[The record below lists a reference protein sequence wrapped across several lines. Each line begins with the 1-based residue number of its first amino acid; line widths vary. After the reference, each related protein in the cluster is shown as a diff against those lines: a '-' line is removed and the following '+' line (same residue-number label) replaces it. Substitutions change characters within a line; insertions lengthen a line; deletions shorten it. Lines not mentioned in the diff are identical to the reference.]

1 MADVEPIITNQKEYE
16 DYQRRQMEE
25 DEVAR
30 ANPTPT
36 QQYDSPI
43 GPERNYNPSQYEN
56 PIGPS
61 RPSFREKVESK
72 IHGAGES
79 IKSGIGN
86 IKRNYEEG
94 VEYERKRAKVEREV
108 KSSPEYLK
116 KKAEHELYMEEA
128 RVRKSSP
135 RRGSTMA
142 TPSLIT
148 MGNYRPAYSGKSTI
162 PRAGFGGSYQPAYT
176 GQMMNLEV
184 PRVVKASVVK
194 APVKKLTP
202 VKITSFGSGA
212 MPKMGNFGG
221 SSLMP
226 KIGGGG
232 KKIESVKIGS
242 GLLGSIPKIGKLI
255 THKGSPQSINVKTN
269 IGILG
274 EIPKFGFGLKKKAP
288 VKRKT
293 KRSKKR

>member
-43 GPERNYNPSQYEN
+43 GPERPTKIS
-56 PIGPS
+56 I
-61 RPSFREKVESK
+61 REKVESK
-72 IHGAGES
+72 ARGVKES
-79 IKSGIGN
+79 ILSKVGD
-86 IKRNYEEG
+86 IKKHYKEEA
-94 VEYERKRAKVEREV
+94 EYERKLAKAEREV
-108 KSSPEYLK
+108 KASPAYLK
-116 KKAEHELYMEEA
+116 KKAEHELYIEELRA
-128 RVRKSSP
+128 RKQSVAP
-135 RRGSTMA
+135 RRGSIKAM
-142 TPSLIT
+142 PSLIT
-148 MGNYRPAYSGKSTI
+148 MGGYKSAYTGKSTA
-162 PRAGFGGSYQPAYT
+162 PSVSFGGGYQPAYT
-176 GQMMNLEV
+176 VQIPMG
-184 PRVVKASVVK
+184 VVK
-194 APVKKLTP
+194 PVRVTTKPVSKPKP

-232 KKIESVKIGS
+232 KKMETPRIGNFF
-242 GLLGSIPKIGKLI
+242 GEIPKIGKSI
-255 THKGSPQSINVKTN
+255 THKGSVRSIDLNTTIHP
-269 IGILG
+269 IGD
-274 EIPKFGFGLKKKAP
+274 IPKIQFGIVKKAP

>member
-1 MADVEPIITNQKEYE
+1 MADVEPIITNEREYDE
-16 DYQRRQMEE
+16 YQRKQMEDDLE
-25 DEVAR
+25 AR
-30 ANPTPT
+30 ENPTPT

-43 GPERNYNPSQYEN
+43 GPERNYNPNQYES

-61 RPSFREKVESK
+61 RNSFREKIESK

-162 PRAGFGGSYQPAYT
+162 PSARFGGNYQPAYT
-176 GQMMNLEV
+176 GQIMSMGT
-184 PRVVKASVVK
+184 PSVVK
-194 APVKKLTP
+194 APVKAKP
-202 VKITSFGSGA
+202 VHVTSFGSGA

-226 KIGGGG
+226 KIGGMG
-232 KKIESVKIGS
+232 KKLQTPSIGNFTF
-242 GLLGSIPKIGKLI
+242 GEIPKIGKSI
-255 THKGSPQSINVKTN
+255 THKGSVKSIGSKTN
-269 IGILG
+269 IGVLG
-274 EIPKFGFGLKKKAP
+274 EVPKIQFGIAKKAP
-288 VKRKT
+288 VKRRKT

>member
-43 GPERNYNPSQYEN
+43 GPERPQ
-56 PIGPS
+56 PT
-61 RPSFREKVESK
+61 SFRKKVESK
-72 IHGAGES
+72 AMDIKES
-79 IKSGIGN
+79 IKSAPTRTYEKIKSGIGN
-86 IKRNYEEG
+86 IKKNYEEK

-108 KSSPEYLK
+108 KSSPEYLS
-116 KKAEHELYMEEA
+116 KKAEHELHMEEV
-128 RVRKSSP
+128 RVRSRPTPS
-135 RRGSTMA
+135 RGSTMA

-148 MGNYRPAYSGKSTI
+148 MGNYRPTYSGKSTI
-162 PRAGFGGSYQPAYT
+162 PRAGFGGGYQPAYT
-176 GQMMNLEV
+176 GQIMSMGT
-184 PRVVKASVVK
+184 PSVVK

>member
-1 MADVEPIITNQKEYE
+1 MADVEPIITNEREYDE
-16 DYQRRQMEE
+16 YQRKQMEDDLE
-25 DEVAR
+25 AR
-30 ANPTPT
+30 ENPTPT

-43 GPERNYNPSQYEN
+43 GPERNYNPNQYES

-61 RPSFREKVESK
+61 RHSFREKIESK

-108 KSSPEYLK
+108 KSSPEYIS
-116 KKAEHELYMEEA
+116 KKAEHELRMEEA

-162 PRAGFGGSYQPAYT
+162 PRAGFGGGYQPAYT

-184 PRVVKASVVK
+184 PRVVKSSVVK

-212 MPKMGNFGG
+212 IPKMGNFGG

-226 KIGGGG
+226 KTGGMGNKLQTPSIGNFTFG
-232 KKIESVKIGS
+232 E
-242 GLLGSIPKIGKLI
+242 IPKIGKSI
-255 THKGSPQSINVKTN
+255 THKGSPKSINVKTN

-274 EIPKFGFGLKKKAP
+274 EIPKFGFGLKKSPIK
-288 VKRKT
+288 KKT
-293 KRSKKR
+293 KRGRKK